1 MNGELLRLIFALA
14 AFLAAAV
21 FGIGGI
27 AGLFRFRDSYSRL
40 QAGSLCGTTTVFF
53 VFVGSLALA
62 ETWAMAG
69 RIILLMVF
77 FLISAPTGSHIV
89 ARFIWHTRGR

>member
-1 MNGELLRLIFALA
+1 MTGEIIRLSLATA
-14 AFLAAAV
+14 AFLAAVV

-27 AGLFRFRDSYSRL
+27 AGLFRFNEPYTRL

-53 VFVGSLALA
+53 VFIGTLALA
-62 ETWAMAG
+62 DSWAMAG
-69 RIILLMVF
+69 RIILLTVF

-89 ARFIWHTRGR
+89 ARFIWHLRRR